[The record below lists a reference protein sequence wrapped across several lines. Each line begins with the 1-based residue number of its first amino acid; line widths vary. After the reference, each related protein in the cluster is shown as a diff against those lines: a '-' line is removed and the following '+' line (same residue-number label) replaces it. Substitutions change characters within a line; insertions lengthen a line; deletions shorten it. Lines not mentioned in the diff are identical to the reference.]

1 LNLKRP
7 EKTTMISSYEQALS
21 RSGNNTATGF
31 DSFVRNLI
39 GIMICVE
46 IAQDS
51 CNACT
56 DATLRL
62 VADHGETHME
72 YQQSILVLDDEPNF
86 RRILEAKLRK
96 SSFDVTTAS
105 SAKEALAHILIKPF
119 DLFLFDLRLPDADG
133 IDLIPRLRAI
143 APNTPILLMTAYEV
157 EGLRDEVRNAGAV
170 DVLYK
175 PFDLSTLA
183 STVQQILDSKPA
195 EDKVVLTG
203 SPLVIGQ
210 AITLQFPG
218 GSPSEELA
226 ATILKSEQDTF
237 GVAVATPIDLER
249 GVAVNVSVAGGDAL
263 YEFHSSVATP
273 THEAVVSLVKP
284 TIIHR
289 NQRRQFPRPI
299 LKQRVFI
306 IRYAGTSEDVYTGI
320 GIDISEG
327 GLCVGLSRPIAVGE
341 RVSIML
347 ESAREG
353 ENTFHADAEVIHSET
368 INGTIPTTLYRIGLR
383 FTNIIEGAFSNI
395 SDLSGISR

>member
-1 LNLKRP
+1 
-7 EKTTMISSYEQALS
+7 MSSYKQALS
-21 RSGNNTATGF
+21 RSGNNAATVF
-31 DSFVRNLI
+31 SLVRNF
-39 GIMICVE
+39 MVNTMFDVDV
-46 IAQDS
+46 AQNG

-56 DATLRL
+56 DAIFRL
-62 VADHGETHME
+62 VADHGETHMK

-105 SAKEALAHILIKPF
+105 SAKEALAHIVVKPF

-133 IDLIPRLRAI
+133 LDLIPRLRAI

-183 STVQQILDSKPA
+183 NTVQQILASKPV
-195 EDKVVLTG
+195 EERVVVSG

-210 AITLQFPG
+210 AITLQFPS
-218 GSPSEELA
+218 GSPNEEMA
-226 ATILKSEQDTF
+226 ATILRSEQDTF
-237 GVAVATPIDLER
+237 GVSVAIPIELER
-249 GVAVNVSVAGGDAL
+249 GVPVNVSVAGDDAL

-273 THEAVVSLVKP
+273 THEAVVSLIKP
-284 TIIHR
+284 TVIHR
-289 NQRRQFPRPI
+289 NQRRQLPRPN
-299 LKQRVFI
+299 LKQRVLI
-306 IRYAGTSEDVYTGI
+306 ILYGDSSEEVYTGI

-327 GLCVGLSRPIAVGE
+327 GLCVGLSRSIALGE

-347 ESAREG
+347 EPTRDDEPA
-353 ENTFHADAEVIHSET
+353 FHADAEVIHSET

-383 FTNIIEGAFSNI
+383 FTNIIEGAYSNLT
-395 SDLSGISR
+395 DLSSISR